1 MQKQLHNLLA
11 VSCMLGAVFA
21 CAQDAPQPNSAPTE
35 PQPAGLAFTP
45 VYNVGAGV
53 RPPEL
58 IPLEVT
64 FDPAEM
70 CSSKVK
76 GRVVLSFI
84 IDSNGVAQDLGFQ
97 TATGTDLDGVA
108 HKLVEADRFKPAM
121 RGGVPVAVSE
131 QAELWLEACN
141 DQVNDSNGKKRASMK
156 LIAQPRQHFFS
167 FPLDP
172 ADLKYALPE
181 PAAGVKTGEALERIG
196 NGVQPPKLVNNVAAS
211 YSEAARGKKI
221 NADVGAKFI
230 VDPLGIPRCIRI
242 TKPAGYDLE
251 EQTLKAVRQYRF
263 KPAMK
268 NGIAVPV
275 LITVVVSLR
284 LY

>member
-1 MQKQLHNLLA
+1 M
-11 VSCMLGAVFA
+11 
-21 CAQDAPQPNSAPTE
+21 
-35 PQPAGLAFTP
+35 AFSP

-53 RPPEL
+53 SPPEL
-58 IPLEVT
+58 LPLDVEIDLT
-64 FDPAEM
+64 ET
-70 CSSKVK
+70 CKSKVS

-84 IDSNGVAQDLGFQ
+84 VDSNGFAQDLGFQ
-97 TATGTDLDGVA
+97 TATGTSLDGVA
-108 HKLVEADRFKPAM
+108 QTVIEADRFKPAT
-121 RGGVPVAVSE
+121 RNGLPVAVSE
-131 QAELWLEACN
+131 QAELSLEACN
-141 DQVNDSNGKKRASMK
+141 EQVKDSNGRGRATMK
-156 LIAQPRQHFFS
+156 LMAQPGQQLS
-167 FPLDP
+167 PFPLEP
-172 ADLKYALPE
+172 EDLKYALPK

-284 LY
+284 MY